1 MRAARPLLGEKPASG
16 AVRVQVDG
24 DNDSLKTYFM
34 PAGGATSA
42 MGPGLPCWP
51 ADPSGGFSPVSSPG
65 AAIRLRRPAASPVA
79 RRSTAGCVEIIAGGT
94 AAISSGGTMN
104 VSSGGIASGTQIN
117 SNGLE
122 VDFSGGTDFGA
133 TVSEGG
139 NLFLSGGTSISASLV
154 GSDTSGGGGRETVS
168 SGGTAL
174 GTTLSASA
182 QLRVSSGG
190 VAISTTEIGTERAM
204 RAAILPG
211 RAGAI
216 RVTSE

>member
-1 MRAARPLLGEKPASG
+1 MC
-16 AVRVQVDG
+16 
-24 DNDSLKTYFM
+24 
-34 PAGGATSA
+34 GG
-42 MGPGLPCWP
+42 
-51 ADPSGGFSPVSSPG
+51 
-65 AAIRLRRPAASPVA
+65 RLRV
-79 RRSTAGCVEIIAGGT
+79 GKGF
-94 AAISSGGTMN
+94 
-104 VSSGGIASGTQIN
+104 
-117 SNGLE
+117 L
-122 VDFSGGTDFGA
+122 D
-133 TVSEGG
+133 
-139 NLFLSGGTSISASLV
+139 LFLSGGTSISASLV

-204 RAAILPG
+204 RAAILPA

>member
-1 MRAARPLLGEKPASG
+1 MSSVAASPLRWQPAEQ
-16 AVRVQVDG
+16 R
-24 DNDSLKTYFM
+24 
-34 PAGGATSA
+34 SA
-42 MGPGLPCWP
+42 RR
-51 ADPSGGFSPVSSPG
+51 FPG

-79 RRSTAGCVEIIAGGT
+79 RLSTAGGVEIIA
-94 AAISSGGTMN
+94 
-104 VSSGGIASGTQIN
+104 
-117 SNGLE
+117 
-122 VDFSGGTDFGA
+122 GGTDFGA

-204 RAAILPG
+204 RAGQGGSDSRDFGMSA
-211 RAGAI
+211 RYFV
-216 RVTSE
+216 RC

>member
-1 MRAARPLLGEKPASG
+1 MSSVAASPLRWQPAEQ
-16 AVRVQVDG
+16 R
-24 DNDSLKTYFM
+24 
-34 PAGGATSA
+34 SA
-42 MGPGLPCWP
+42 RR
-51 ADPSGGFSPVSSPG
+51 FPG

-79 RRSTAGCVEIIAGGT
+79 RLSTAGGVEIIAGGT
-94 AAISSGGTMN
+94 EIGGAISSGGTMN

-204 RAAILPG
+204 RAGQGGSDSRDFGMSA
-211 RAGAI
+211 RYFV
-216 RVTSE
+216 RC